1 MMADMNEQN
10 LTGYKP
16 TPSEEKLLEVLLNP
30 QHRMKSI
37 TDICKIAEIS
47 RTTYYEAFSKP
58 QFVEIY
64 KQRSIELVKQ
74 QVAPVINA
82 FVQEA
87 KRGSFQHGKVLL
99 EMADLYSEKKQFEHT
114 GRDGGPIQIEEMSA
128 EERAA
133 RIAELSA
140 KLKEP
145 SNCNG

>member
-1 MMADMNEQN
+1 MAEQ
-10 LTGYKP
+10 TRTEYQP
-16 TPSEEKLLEVLLNP
+16 TTAEKKLLEVLLDP
-30 QHRMKSI
+30 RYRMKSI
-37 TDICKIAEIS
+37 TDICSIAQIG

-99 EMADLYSEKKQFEHT
+99 EMADLYSEKKQLEHT
-114 GRDGGPIQIEEMSA
+114 GKDGGPIQIEEMSA

-133 RIAELSA
+133 RIEELSR
-140 KLKEP
+140 KLKGE
-145 SNCNG
+145 